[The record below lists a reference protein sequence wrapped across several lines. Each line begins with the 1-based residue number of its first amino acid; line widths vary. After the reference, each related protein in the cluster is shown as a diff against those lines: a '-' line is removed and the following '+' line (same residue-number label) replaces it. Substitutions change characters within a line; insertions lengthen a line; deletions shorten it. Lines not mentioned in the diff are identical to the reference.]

1 MNSSSYAVLISGRGS
16 NMQALVQAGLPGPCV
31 GVISNLPDSA
41 GLAWAAAQGLP
52 TRLEDHRQYP
62 NREAFDAALA
72 GEIRALGA
80 EWVFLAGFMRIL
92 TADFVRSFA
101 GRLINIHPSLLP
113 AFPGLQT
120 HAQALAAGVRL
131 HGATVHFVSAE
142 LDAGPAVAQAALAVR
157 SDDSA
162 TSLAARVLALE
173 HVLYPRAAALLLKGQ
188 ARLADGRVVFDGVAA
203 ADDVLFTVGQ

>member
-1 MNSSSYAVLISGRGS
+1 M
-16 NMQALVQAGLPGPCV
+16 
-31 GVISNLPDSA
+31 
-41 GLAWAAAQGLP
+41 
-52 TRLEDHRQYP
+52 
-62 NREAFDAALA
+62 
-72 GEIRALGA
+72 
-80 EWVFLAGFMRIL
+80 FLAGFMRIL